1 MSDIAT
7 LPARTRAFLEHGAP
21 EGQRN
26 REAFEAAAQL
36 RDAGIVEAEALALVE
51 TGAARCGLATSEA
64 RGAVKSAYCKPARDP
79 ITKKHGGNNGN
90 GYKSAPLSRPAS
102 PPMSATPA
110 ATNAPAPAETPS
122 KRRVVARYDYTTAA
136 GVLLYQVERTD
147 PKGFRQRRPDGKG
160 GWHYNLEGVART
172 LYRLPKLANAAE
184 VWIAEGERDV
194 ETLEGLG
201 LVATTNSG
209 GAGQWPQDHATHF
222 HGKRVVIIPD
232 ADAPGRDHAE
242 QVARALHG
250 VAESV
255 RVLQLPEGIKD
266 VSAYAE
272 TFSDTAELAERLSLL
287 AEGAAPWPPTPTP
300 TPTPEADATPEAGKT
315 VVRPLSAFTVASD
328 SATDPR
334 NLLGRRFL
342 CRGGALLLAGP
353 TGIGKSSLLL
363 QAAIT
368 FALGRPLFGITPV
381 GKLRTLLLQAEND
394 DGDVAEM
401 RDGVYRGLGLT
412 DQEQADAGAA
422 VQVVCESVATG
433 GQFIGLA
440 GELIA
445 EHRPDL
451 FLIDPLFAYCGASV
465 SDQKE
470 MSAFLRNG
478 LNPLL
483 QAHGCGLI
491 LAHHTNKP
499 ASGKEKP
506 DWKAGDFAYLGSGTA
521 ELANWARAV
530 IGLRSVGAH
539 NVFEIV
545 LGKRGRR
552 AGLITNEGEPV
563 YSFHVKHAAAGICW
577 ELATDADLEGDG
589 KPKPGKPELLRLIP
603 KLGCIGQAALLNE
616 AAAIGIGKNR
626 CRDLLAE
633 LIEGATVYQWR
644 TPRPGTN
651 DAKSYSLQPQDTGAE

>member
-1 MSDIAT
+1 LQHDVSNLAA
-7 LPARTRAFLEHGAP
+7 LPSRTRAFLEHGAP

-36 RDAGIVEAEALALVE
+36 RDAGIVEGDALALVE
-51 TGAARCGLATSEA
+51 TGAARCGLATNEA
-64 RGAVKSAYCKPARDP
+64 RGAVKSAYRKPAREP
-79 ITKKHGGNNGN
+79 IVTTRNGGNNG
-90 GYKSAPLSRPAS
+90 
-102 PPMSATPA
+102 
-110 ATNAPAPAETPS
+110 
-122 KRRVVARYDYTTAA
+122 KRHVVARYDYTDAA

-209 GAGQWPQDHATHF
+209 GAGNWPKDHATHF
-222 HGKRVVIIPD
+222 HGKHVVIIPD
-232 ADAPGRDHAE
+232 ADAPGRDHAD

-250 VAESV
+250 VAEKV
-255 RVLQLPEGIKD
+255 RVLRLPEGVKD
-266 VSAYAE
+266 VSELAATY
-272 TFSDTAELAERLSLL
+272 SDTGELTERLSLL
-287 AEGAAPWPPTPTP
+287 AEGAAEWRPKPDADPTH
-300 TPTPEADATPEAGKT
+300 EADAAPEAGT
-315 VVRPLSAFTVASD
+315 AIVRLLAEFRVASD
-328 SATDPR
+328 LTTDPR

-368 FALGRPLFGITPV
+368 FALGRPLFGIAPA
-381 GKLRTLLLQAEND
+381 GKLRTLLIQAEND

-451 FLIDPLFAYCGASV
+451 FLIDPLFAYCGCNV
-465 SDQKE
+465 SDQE
-470 MSAFLRNG
+470 AMSGFLRNG

-491 LAHHTNKP
+491 LACHTNKP
-499 ASGKEKP
+499 ASGREKP
-506 DWKAGDFAYLGSGTA
+506 DWKAGDFAYLASGSA

-530 IGLRSVGAH
+530 VGIRSIGAH
-539 NVFEIV
+539 SVFEIV
-545 LGKRGRR
+545 LGKRGKR
-552 AGLITNEGEPV
+552 AGLVTADGDPR
-563 YSFHVKHAAAGICW
+563 YSFFIKHAAAGICW

-616 AAAIGIGKNR
+616 AGAIGVGKNR

-633 LIEGATVYQWR
+633 LVECTALYQWR
-644 TPRPGTN
+644 TPRPGTR
-651 DAKSYSLQPQDTGAE
+651 DAISYSLQPQDKGAA